1 MGREK
6 EFENKNEKHP
16 EANALPIIRL
26 AFGAIFFIPIFY
38 LIVFSSRPFGGPNDW
53 ANFATYFSG
62 IVTPIIALCSALLF
76 FRSIVVQRDE
86 FDKTRREMHTATKL
100 QIDAENERQ
109 KLKKQQHLERTIP
122 IARESHRALFNNIIQ
137 CNDGSVPG
145 GVFDIYDDPFD
156 NFLRLYCE
164 RTVHVVTMI
173 NRYLDADGDIY
184 LILEVIGDL
193 ISERIEAAKFA
204 ERYEQA
210 NHAQYQEYSLLL
222 DKLMDRRETELKN
235 YSAKWG

>member
-1 MGREK
+1 MGRK
-6 EFENKNEKHP
+6 KKPKSNKTKHP
-16 EANALPIIRL
+16 EEKVFGVISIALVGLIVPAL
-26 AFGAIFFIPIFY
+26 FFYGEFNNLPPGGPTDWAAFGSFY
-38 LIVFSSRPFGGPNDW
+38 
-53 ANFATYFSG
+53 SG
-62 IVTPIIALCSALLF
+62 IATPVIAFCSALIF
-76 FRSIVVQRDE
+76 FRSIVVQREE
-86 FDKTRREMHTATKL
+86 FEKTRQEMQEATKL
-100 QIDAENERQ
+100 QVGVENQRQ
-109 KLKKQQHLERTIP
+109 KLKKQEHLERTIP
-122 IARESHRALFNNIIQ
+122 IARESHRALFKNIIQ

-145 GVFDIYDDPFD
+145 GVFDFYDDPFD

-193 ISERIEAAKFA
+193 ISERIEVAKFA